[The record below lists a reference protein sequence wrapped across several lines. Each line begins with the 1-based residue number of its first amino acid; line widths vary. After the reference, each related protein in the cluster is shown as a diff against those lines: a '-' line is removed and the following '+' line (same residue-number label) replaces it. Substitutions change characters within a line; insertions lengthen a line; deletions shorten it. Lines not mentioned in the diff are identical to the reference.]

1 MLSLSLPGR
10 VFLCL
15 PPTDMRKSFDSLAG
29 LVEQQ
34 LGQDPLAGDLFVFR
48 SKRGDRLKLLYW
60 DSDGLAIWCK
70 RLEEGTFVFP
80 ASDQQRAKVGVHGLI
95 IRPAELAMLLDG
107 IDLANVKRRRRYR
120 RPEPSVR
127 LSARPP
133 AAAGPRS
140 AAGGRTAT
148 GLASRPLAAAGRGR
162 NGQHLTHLLCR
173 CRSPRSQAPTS
184 VHNRVSIGAIRCA
197 AGHPTPVSGCT
208 IRVRA
213 E

>member
-15 PPTDMRKSFDSLAG
+15 LPTDMRKSFDSLAG

-60 DSDGLAIWCK
+60 DSDGLAIWYK

-80 ASDQQRAKVGVHGLI
+80 ASDQQRAQVGAHGLI

-107 IDLANVKRRRRYR
+107 IDLSNVKRRRRYR
-120 RPEPSVR
+120 RPEPTT
-127 LSARPP
+127 RP
-133 AAAGPRS
+133 
-140 AAGGRTAT
+140 
-148 GLASRPLAAAGRGR
+148 
-162 NGQHLTHLLCR
+162 
-173 CRSPRSQAPTS
+173 
-184 VHNRVSIGAIRCA
+184 
-197 AGHPTPVSGCT
+197 
-208 IRVRA
+208 
-213 E
+213 